1 MSPTSFHHYVISQ
14 GCLHFAEN
22 ETYQNRIKH
31 IPIDS
36 LQTCKARGDGD
47 ACAEQPWKL
56 RLLVIDFLAKLSK
69 NEASDQLA
77 FPLIGLQWAK

>member
-1 MSPTSFHHYVISQ
+1 MSLTSFHGYVISQ

-36 LQTCKARGDGD
+36 LQTCKACGDGD
-47 ACAEQPWKL
+47 ACAERSWQL

-77 FPLIGLQWAK
+77 FPLIGLQQAK